1 MKTRR
6 ERFIEDVAR
15 AARAARPAKPRGR
28 PSPDNLS
35 DAGRRLGLMAI
46 QAAPRCQ
53 SKKRNGEPCR
63 NPAVRGARRCAIHG
77 GRVEVPNHPS
87 NIRRF
92 LTGDLTAVKAREHGS
107 GAGSAAYEAMTRTE
121 RTEFHAALPT
131 EVINDDR
138 RLFQAALLWVH
149 AERAPSA
156 GWRSAWAA
164 AVRPKALSEPA
175 RGEGLCLPPSVLNLT
190 DATCFL

>member
-77 GRVEVPNHPS
+77 GRVEVPDHPA
-87 NIRRF
+87 NTRRF
-92 LTGDLTAVKAREHGS
+92 LTGQLTAPRPPEPAS
-107 GAGSAAYEAMTRTE
+107 DAGAAAYAAMTNDE
-121 RTEFHAALPT
+121 RNEFLRALPDH
-131 EVINDDR
+131 VIRDNKK
-138 RLFQAALLWVH
+138 LFLASLLWNLADELPH
-149 AERAPSA
+149 A
-156 GWRSAWAA
+156 GWQRAWQDLIRLRT
-164 AVRPKALSEPA
+164 VTTE
-175 RGEGLCLPPSVLNLT
+175 E
-190 DATCFL
+190 FE

>member
-15 AARAARPAKPRGR
+15 AARAARPIKPRGR
-28 PSPDNLS
+28 PSPENLS

-77 GRVEVPNHPS
+77 GRVEVPDHPA

-92 LTGDLTAVKAREHGS
+92 LTGDLTAPRPPEPAS
-107 GAGSAAYEAMTRTE
+107 DAGAAAYAVMTRAE
-121 RTEFHAALPT
+121 RAEFHAALPT
-131 EVINDDR
+131 EILDDDK

-149 AERAPSA
+149 AEGAPSA
-156 GWRSAWAA
+156 GWRNAWEQV
-164 AVRPKALSEPA
+164 VRPKTVIRYHEDESWSRA
-175 RGEGLCLPPSVLNLT
+175 
-190 DATCFL
+190 

>member
-28 PSPDNLS
+28 PSPENLS

-53 SKKRNGEPCR
+53 SKKRSGEPCR

-77 GRVEVPNHPS
+77 GRVEVPDHPA

-92 LTGDLTAVKAREHGS
+92 LTGQLTAVKPREHGS
-107 GAGSAAYEAMTRTE
+107 CAGSAAYEAMTRAE
-121 RTEFHAALPT
+121 RTEFYAALPT

-149 AERAPSA
+149 AERVPSA

-164 AVRPKALSEPA
+164 VVHPKTVRPPA
-175 RGEGLCLPPSVLNLT
+175 GEES
-190 DATCFL
+190 

>member
-77 GRVEVPNHPS
+77 GRVEVPDHPA

-92 LTGDLTAVKAREHGS
+92 LTGDLTAPSQPEPAS
-107 GAGSAAYEAMTRTE
+107 DAGAAAYAAMTRAE
-121 RTEFHAALPT
+121 RAEFHAALPA
-131 EVINDDR
+131 EILDDDK

-149 AERAPSA
+149 AESAPSA
-156 GWRSAWAA
+156 GWRSAWAEVVHSTT
-164 AVRPKALSEPA
+164 VRPPA
-175 RGEGLCLPPSVLNLT
+175 GGKIWPR
-190 DATCFL
+190 A

>member
-1 MKTRR
+1 MCIMKTRK
-6 ERFIEDVAR
+6 ERFIEEVAR
-15 AARAARPAKPRGR
+15 AARIARPVKPRGR

-77 GRVEVPNHPS
+77 GRVEVPSHPS

-92 LTGDLTAVKAREHGS
+92 LTGDLTAPRPPEPTSDA
-107 GAGSAAYEAMTRTE
+107 GAAAYGAMTRSE
-121 RTEFHAALPT
+121 RAELHAAVPAEIL
-131 EVINDDR
+131 NDER

-149 AERAPSA
+149 ADRAPSA

-164 AVRPKALSEPA
+164 LVRPKTV
-175 RGEGLCLPPSVLNLT
+175 R
-190 DATCFL
+190 